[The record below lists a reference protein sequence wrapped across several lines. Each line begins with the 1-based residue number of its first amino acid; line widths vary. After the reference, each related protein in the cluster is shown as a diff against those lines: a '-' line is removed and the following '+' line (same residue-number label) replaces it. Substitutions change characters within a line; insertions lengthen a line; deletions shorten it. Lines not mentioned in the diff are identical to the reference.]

1 MTRSENSFAFKC
13 FYQSDHPT
21 NTGQTSFKDRNA
33 HTQINVHSLFIYI
46 FSLLYYRY
54 SQPLGWTL
62 PAGRRRH
69 DGKHLQSAVVSKKKK
84 TVTFTHFC
92 FSNLYHEFKKCKR
105 CHFLLTVTLVGLLP
119 LIWMTVCPVELST
132 HESEP
137 YSMLTGVDGGSR
149 FTRWTIGLLAQPRD
163 SDMALKPTS
172 PLRGK
177 ENKIHNGLYICKG
190 MNL

>member
-84 TVTFTHFC
+84 TSDIYTFLFFQSLPWIQKVQTLSFLTHRDTGGAFASDLNDC
-92 FSNLYHEFKKCKR
+92 VSSRAVHTWERAVQHADRRRRRQQVHALNHRPFGPAERLRHGFETHLTAERKR
-105 CHFLLTVTLVGLLP
+105 
-119 LIWMTVCPVELST
+119 E
-132 HESEP
+132 
-137 YSMLTGVDGGSR
+137 
-149 FTRWTIGLLAQPRD
+149 
-163 SDMALKPTS
+163 
-172 PLRGK
+172 
-177 ENKIHNGLYICKG
+177 
-190 MNL
+190 